1 MASQPVQHVSI
12 AGLGYARSPSI
23 KYLESRALEFGT
35 TRYKIVLEAILF
47 SALGDA
53 CARSTR
59 LNTVKNM
66 HFSVNFFSKFFI
78 ICLELLRIDSRIVF
92 SVKKRSRQIFLKF
105 KMSS

>member
-1 MASQPVQHVSI
+1 MLRTSPGFDLKPV
-12 AGLGYARSPSI
+12 ALGVVGSSYPRVFSI

-59 LNTVKNM
+59 PGTAKNI
-66 HFSVNFFSKFFI
+66 HFFGQKFEFSKFFHYM
-78 ICLELLRIDSRIVF
+78 SRIAQNRF
-92 SVKKRSRQIFLKF
+92 QNRFER
-105 KMSS
+105 